1 MMRPRLGWVS
11 QASVLV
17 LALVLCRV
25 AMPADLAAGK
35 QAIFLARVLAYDA
48 NLKERAAGTVNIG
61 VLARKGDRDSE
72 RMADSMV
79 KAFTPLE
86 TATILGLPVRVSRLY
101 FAGREALD
109 RAAREG
115 GIDTVYVCA
124 GLDTNIADV
133 KAVARARKIL
143 TLASHPSHLKQ
154 GLSVGVFDMDGRN
167 TIIVNLE
174 ANRDE
179 GVAFG
184 PELLR
189 LATVVR

>member
-1 MMRPRLGWVS
+1 MMRPRFGWVL

-17 LALVLCRV
+17 LALGPSQ
-25 AMPADLAAGK
+25 AATPAELPPGK

-48 NLKERAAGTVNIG
+48 NLKDRAGGAVNIG

-72 RMADSMV
+72 KMADVMV

-109 RAAREG
+109 RAVREG

-124 GLDTNIADV
+124 GLDANIADV
-133 KAVARARKIL
+133 KAVARARKML
-143 TLASHPSHLKQ
+143 TLASQPSHLKQ
-154 GLSVGVFDMDGRN
+154 GLSLGVFDMDGRN

-174 ANRDE
+174 ANREE